1 MKKKNLLAIGLALVL
16 SLTLILSACGN
27 GSSSGSSDSSSS
39 SKSDSSSSTEALSG
53 KITIGG
59 STALQPLAAQVAKE
73 FMDKN
78 PNVQIEVQGGG
89 SGTGL
94 SEAQAGNFDIG
105 MSDVFAESKS
115 NIDAKALKDYQVAVV
130 GMTAAVNPKAG
141 VKNLSKKDLQA
152 VFTGKVKNWKEVGG
166 KDLKITLVNRPDGSG
181 TRATFDQFALDNKT
195 PAEGITQDSTNTVK
209 KIISETPGAIGYMAL
224 SYFTANDSSV
234 VKLSIDGVE
243 ANVDNVASGK
253 FPVWAYEHMYT
264 KGEPSKLVK
273 AFLDFIM
280 SDAVQTKDVPAQGY
294 LSVNDMKVQRDATG
308 KQSDK

>member
-1 MKKKNLLAIGLALVL
+1 MKKKNLLAIGLAFVL
-16 SLTLILSACGN
+16 SLTLILSGCGN
-27 GSSSGSSDSSSS
+27 GNGSAGSSS
-39 SKSDSSSSTEALSG
+39 SKSDSSSSEALSG

-59 STALQPLAAQVAKE
+59 STALQPLAAQAAKE
-73 FMDKN
+73 FMEKN

-105 MSDVFAESKS
+105 MSDVFAESKT

-166 KDLKITLVNRPDGSG
+166 KNQKITLVNRPDGSG

-209 KIISETPGAIGYMAL
+209 KIIAETPGAVGYMAL
-224 SYFTANDSSV
+224 SYFTANDKSV
-234 VKLSIDGVE
+234 VKLSLDGVE
-243 ANVDNVASGK
+243 ATEKTVATGE

-264 KGEPSKLVK
+264 KSKPSKLVK
-273 AFLDFIM
+273 AFIDFMM
-280 SDAVQTKDVPAQGY
+280 SDAVQGKDVPAQGY
-294 LSVNDMKVQRDATG
+294 LSVKDMKVQRDATG
-308 KQSDK
+308 KQTDK

>member
-1 MKKKNLLAIGLALVL
+1 MKKKNLLAIGLVFVL
-16 SLTLILSACGN
+16 SLTLILSGCGN
-27 GSSSGSSDSSSS
+27 GSGSSDSSSS
-39 SKSDSSSSTEALSG
+39 SKADSSSSSEALSG

-73 FMDKN
+73 FMEKN
-78 PNVQIEVQGGG
+78 PDVQIEVQGGG

-166 KDLKITLVNRPDGSG
+166 KDQKITLVNRPDGSG

-209 KIISETPGAIGYMAL
+209 KIISETPGAVGYMAL
-224 SYFTANDSSV
+224 SYFTANDTSV
-234 VKLSIDGVE
+234 TKLSIDGVE
-243 ANVDNVASGK
+243 ASDDNVASGE

-273 AFLDFIM
+273 AFLDFMM

-294 LSVNDMKVQRDATG
+294 LSVKNMKVQRDAEG
-308 KQSDK
+308 KQTDK